1 MSEIWH
7 WKSGIGGQVI
17 KLINANRLKDAITKT
32 RMNCQK
38 ALGADYKEG
47 VIETLEVIERTLADM
62 PAGYDVEKVINKLRD
77 AKDTPRDDSFIEKL
91 TTRMWNKAIDEAI
104 RIVEAGVYDDEEQER
119 WIAQWRGQHD
129 SKEQSAGSGENDRRG
144 DRQKF

>member
-1 MSEIWH
+1 M
-7 WKSGIGGQVI
+7 

-38 ALGADYKEG
+38 AQGADYKEG

-62 PAGYDVEKVINKLRD
+62 PAEYDVEKVINKLKD

-104 RIVEAGVYDDEEQER
+104 RIVEKGGWLSNAQFWTEAAFADDDGLGDDNAQIVVNLDTALEIVEAGGVNGTQR
-119 WIAQWRGQHD
+119 
-129 SKEQSAGSGENDRRG
+129 
-144 DRQKF
+144 

>member
-1 MSEIWH
+1 M
-7 WKSGIGGQVI
+7 I

-62 PAGYDVEKVINKLRD
+62 PAEYDVEKVINKLRD

-104 RIVEAGVYDDEEQER
+104 RIVEAG
-119 WIAQWRGQHD
+119 GQ
-129 SKEQSAGSGENDRRG
+129 
-144 DRQKF
+144 